1 MLVFPHPAR
10 RFDLASF
17 IDQCTQDS
25 WAMNQHR
32 GIVSPGDRVFF
43 WETGPDARLLAVGHV
58 TSPVYQRE
66 SSFGQYGV
74 DVSFDYKVT
83 PPLSRQEIAKDILGN
98 FPPFKGKQGTNF
110 PMQDP
115 AIIAALENKLEGRL
129 FPLSGSKTSQLGI
142 EDSHTALDAAIK
154 RAKHDTTNRMREFI
168 SKMDPAAFEWLIRAL
183 LLKLGYKH
191 VEVTK
196 QSGDG
201 GIDVRATLV
210 AGGIANMQ
218 TCIQVKRMKSVGRPV
233 VQSLRGSLSSH
244 EAGLLMTSGLF
255 TEGAVEESKDP
266 HKISIALIDGP
277 KLVELLLDHE
287 IGVEHVNVTLYRL
300 SLNDLSK
307 EQLESL
313 VEESDEGDAEA
324 RPIARD

>member
-1 MLVFPHPAR
+1 MDWVFQCNPK

-17 IDQCTQDS
+17 IEQHTQDS

-32 GIVSPGDRVFF
+32 GIVSAGDRVFF
-43 WETGPDARLLAVGHV
+43 WETGPDARLLTVGRV

-74 DVSFDYKVT
+74 DVSFDYKIL
-83 PPLSRQEIAKDILGN
+83 PPLTRQEIATDILGN
-98 FPPFKGKQGTNF
+98 FPAFKGKQGTNF
-110 PMQDP
+110 PIQDP
-115 AIIAALENKLEGRL
+115 AIITALEKKLEGRL
-129 FPLSGSKTSQLGI
+129 ISLSGNKTSKLGV
-142 EDSHTALDAAIK
+142 EESHTALDAAIK
-154 RAKHDTTNRMREFI
+154 RAEHETTNRMREFI
-168 SKMDPAAFEWLIRAL
+168 SEMDPTAFEWLIRAL

-191 VEVTK
+191 VNVTK

-218 TCIQVKRMKSVGRPV
+218 TCIQVKRMKNVSRPV

-244 EAGLLMTSGLF
+244 EAGLLITSGLF
-255 TEGAVEESKDP
+255 TEGAIEESKDP
-266 HKISIALIDGP
+266 HKIPIALVDGP
-277 KLVELLLDHE
+277 KLVALLLDHE

-307 EQLESL
+307 EQLQSL
-313 VEESDEGDAEA
+313 VEETDDSDAE
-324 RPIARD
+324 PC